1 MEINKLQP
9 ADILKTLDRLRRED
23 MKKYTDPAT
32 GKLKESM
39 SVEVSFCP
47 ACVKEART
55 FLFQKEAFDYYQCM
69 YCGHVYVSPRLN
81 DENLLYL
88 YREGRSDYQT
98 KHFYL
103 PTAEYRKE
111 NIYRRKVEEI
121 LKTDSGKTLLDYG
134 CSTGYFLQ
142 TAIEMGFDGHGVE
155 LNSFGVKWAREKLG
169 LKNIYDKD
177 IKDCGFDKYSFDV
190 ITIWDVLEH
199 VPNPFDLLS
208 ELRPYLNP
216 DGFIVIETS
225 YYDCFETE
233 FLGMENTNLVGDIHL
248 MHFTSPSLDELTTRA
263 GYKIVKK
270 DIFGLDLSHIINFH
284 LLNRLPE
291 IKLPP
296 ELTNSIQNLI
306 DQSDKGCYIKIVL
319 RKSTPPLIKFN
330 KSSNR

>member
-23 MKKYTDPAT
+23 MKKYADPTT

-47 ACVKEART
+47 ACGKEARI

-69 YCGHVYVSPRLN
+69 NCRHVYVSPRLN

-121 LKTDSGKTLLDYG
+121 LKTGSGKTLLDYG

-190 ITIWDVLEH
+190 ITMWDVLEH
-199 VPNPFDLLS
+199 VPNPLDLLS
-208 ELRPYLNP
+208 ELRPYLKP

-233 FLGMENTNLVGDIHL
+233 ILGMKNTNLVGDIHL
-248 MHFTSPSLDELTTRA
+248 MHFTAKSLQELASRA
-263 GYKIVKK
+263 KYKIVKR
-270 DIFGLDLSHIINFH
+270 DIFGLDLSHVINFH

-296 ELTNSIQNLI
+296 ELTNAIQNLI

-319 RKSTPPLIKFN
+319 QKNTRL
-330 KSSNR
+330 